1 MIIPQRVK
9 SYKLPFSSSS
19 YILKGMISYLE
30 GTIRSVSEKSICLL
44 VGGVGYEVFTPLQSL
59 LTLSEG
65 EKTSFSIY
73 THVREDQLT
82 LFGFTTKDEKFVFEK
97 LMGVSGIGPKG
108 ALGILSVHSPASIA
122 SAVAQNDVALLSHS
136 PGIGKKTAEKMII
149 ELRGKLDSF
158 LGAGTSD
165 ALFEVRLA
173 LEALGYAAKDVH
185 DALSSLKDSTK
196 SSQTLIREAL
206 AYLQK

>member
-1 MIIPQRVK
+1 
-9 SYKLPFSSSS
+9 
-19 YILKGMISYLE
+19 MISYLS
-30 GTIRSVSEKSICLL
+30 GTVLFVSEKTICLNI
-44 VGGVGYEVFTPLQSL
+44 GGVGYEIYTPLQTL
-59 LTLSEG
+59 LSFKEG
-65 EKTSFSIY
+65 DPANFYIY
-73 THVREDQLT
+73 SHVREDQFT

-122 SAVAQNDVALLSHS
+122 SAVAQNDIALLSHS

-149 ELRGKLDSF
+149 ELRGKLDAY
-158 LGAGTSD
+158 LGVATSD

-173 LEALGYAAKDVH
+173 LEALGYNSKDVH

-196 SSQTLIREAL
+196 SSQNLIREAL
-206 AYLQK
+206 SYLQK